1 MKASINQSHKYVNIQ
16 IYKYMER
23 NNNRSYWASVIVS
36 HISHMLTISEKIA
49 LGQGEQ
55 YVSRP

>member
-1 MKASINQSHKYVNIQ
+1 
-16 IYKYMER
+16 MER
-23 NNNRSYWASVIVS
+23 YNNRSYWASVIVS